1 MNIINTFVAK
11 FKHNKM
17 KKLILAFVSVVA
29 LASCNKEANLENRLE
44 GKWKIDSETITGST
58 TVTIDYPEGSGM
70 NDTSYVSSTNNENVT
85 TVTTGDID
93 FISDNKLVKNVIT
106 TTTFNYPDGEVDVD
120 VDEEEHV
127 AEYYVSDKDEIT
139 LIEDGDYTVFNVT
152 TNKRDAQVWE
162 YDLNDIET
170 ETDYYTEVT
179 TTYKYSMKYSISLSL
194 IK

>member
-1 MNIINTFVAK
+1 
-11 FKHNKM
+11 M

-29 LASCNKEANLENRLE
+29 LVSCSKEASLENRLE

-58 TVTIDYPEGSGM
+58 TVTIVYPASFGM
-70 NDTSYVSSTNNENVT
+70 NDTSYVLNTNNENET

-106 TTTFNYPDGEVDVD
+106 TTTTNYSDGEVDVD
-120 VDEEEHV
+120 VDEDEDV

-139 LIEDGDYTVFNVT
+139 LIEYDDYTVFNVT
-152 TNKRDAQVWE
+152 TNKSDVQVWE
-162 YDLNDIET
+162 YEVN
-170 ETDYYTEVT
+170 ETDTEMYEGVT
-179 TTYKYSMKYSISLSL
+179 TTYKISMKYSLSLSL

>member
-1 MNIINTFVAK
+1 MCCIRFMSEIS
-11 FKHNKM
+11 
-17 KKLILAFVSVVA
+17 KLDQ
-29 LASCNKEANLENRLE
+29 NLVI
-44 GKWKIDSETITGST
+44 KQIDSETITGST

-106 TTTFNYPDGEVDVD
+106 TTTINYSDGEVDVD

-162 YDLNDIET
+162 YDLNDTET
-170 ETDYYTEVT
+170 ETDYFTEVT